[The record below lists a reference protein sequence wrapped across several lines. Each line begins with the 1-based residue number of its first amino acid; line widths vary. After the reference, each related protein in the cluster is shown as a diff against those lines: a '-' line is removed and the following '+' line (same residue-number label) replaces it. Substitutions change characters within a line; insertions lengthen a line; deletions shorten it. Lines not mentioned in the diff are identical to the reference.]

1 MIPNALRLTGL
12 RNHYVG
18 VQAVP
23 VLVVTLPEPF
33 TSSSMPGTTV
43 MLLLFLLEVLSL

>member
-33 TSSSMPGTTV
+33 TSSSTLGTAVLVVPTP
-43 MLLLFLLEVLSL
+43 LLPLR